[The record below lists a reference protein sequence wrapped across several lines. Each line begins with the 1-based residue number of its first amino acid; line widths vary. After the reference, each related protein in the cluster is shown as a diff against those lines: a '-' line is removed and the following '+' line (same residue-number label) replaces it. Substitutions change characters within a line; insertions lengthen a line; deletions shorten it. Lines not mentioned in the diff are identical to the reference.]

1 MESTT
6 PKLLL
11 KLILLLSFSG
21 FLLFQLFPL
30 AFLLHIP
37 PSSSPASI
45 INSNPSSL
53 FPREAYPTKSGYLPV
68 NSTTSSSIFYTFY
81 EAQSLLL
88 PDLSQT
94 PLIIWLQGG
103 PGCSSLFGNFMEIGP
118 WYVNL
123 HNHHNH
129 RQLPSFVLEPNPGA
143 WNRVF
148 GLLFLDNPIGSGFSI
163 ASKAEEIPRDQLAI
177 AKHLYIAI
185 AKFIELDPILFKSRP
200 IYIAGESYAGKFVPA
215 IGYYMLKKNDELMM
229 PDHDHDQSQILINL
243 GGVAIG
249 NGLID
254 PVTQVA
260 THADNAYFSGLI
272 NERQRIELEWH
283 QQEAIRLAKM
293 RHWREATNARHQVVD
308 MLHYMTGLPT
318 LYDYSKKAPYHKT
331 QWVTDYLHNQR
342 VKKVFGVK
350 ESAVFRNCSHVVK
363 VALYED
369 NMKSVKYMVDLLVK
383 RSKVLLYQGQFDLW
397 DGVYSTEA
405 WVKTLQWEE
414 IGNFL
419 SADRKVWKVNGDE
432 LSGYVQKWGSL
443 SHVVVSRAGHLVP
456 ADQPLNSQAMIEGW
470 ILETGLFSNVQSWF
484 P

>member
-1 MESTT
+1 M
-6 PKLLL
+6 
-11 KLILLLSFSG
+11 
-21 FLLFQLFPL
+21 
-30 AFLLHIP
+30 
-37 PSSSPASI
+37 
-45 INSNPSSL
+45 
-53 FPREAYPTKSGYLPV
+53 
-68 NSTTSSSIFYTFY
+68 
-81 EAQSLLL
+81 
-88 PDLSQT
+88 
-94 PLIIWLQGG
+94 
-103 PGCSSLFGNFMEIGP
+103 
-118 WYVNL
+118 
-123 HNHHNH
+123 
-129 RQLPSFVLEPNPGA
+129 
-143 WNRVF
+143 
-148 GLLFLDNPIGSGFSI
+148 
-163 ASKAEEIPRDQLAI
+163 
-177 AKHLYIAI
+177 
-185 AKFIELDPILFKSRP
+185 
-200 IYIAGESYAGKFVPA
+200 PA
-215 IGYYMLKKNDELMM
+215 IGYYILKKNDELMM
-229 PDHDHDQSQILINL
+229 PDHDHDQSQILINV

-272 NERQRIELEWH
+272 DERQRIELEWH

-331 QWVTDYLHNQR
+331 HWVTDYLHNQR
-342 VKKVFGVK
+342 VKKVLGVK

-369 NMKSVKYMVDLLVK
+369 NMKSVKYMVELLVK
-383 RSKVLLYQGQFDLW
+383 WSKVLLYQGQFDLW

-456 ADQPLNSQAMIEGW
+456 VEL
-470 ILETGLFSNVQSWF
+470 
-484 P
+484 

>member
-11 KLILLLSFSG
+11 KLILLLFVSG

-37 PSSSPASI
+37 PLSSPTFI
-45 INSNPSSL
+45 ISSNPSSL
-53 FPREAYPTKSGYLPV
+53 FPKEAYTTKSGYLPV

-103 PGCSSLFGNFMEIGP
+103 LGCSSLFGKFMEIGP

-129 RQLPSFVLEPNPGA
+129 RQLPFFVLEPNPGA
-143 WNRVF
+143 WNREAD
-148 GLLFLDNPIGSGFSI
+148 L
-163 ASKAEEIPRDQLAI
+163 ASPKKLKKSQDTNLQLPNTST
-177 AKHLYIAI
+177 L
-185 AKFIELDPILFKSRP
+185 PSP
-200 IYIAGESYAGKFVPA
+200 SESYAGKFVPA
-215 IGYYMLKKNDELMM
+215 IGYYILKKNDELMM

-243 GGVAIG
+243 GG
-249 NGLID
+249 
-254 PVTQVA
+254 
-260 THADNAYFSGLI
+260 LI

-283 QQEAIRLAKM
+283 QQEAIRLAKI

-308 MLHYMTGLPT
+308 MLHYMTRLPT
-318 LYDYSKKAPYHKT
+318 LYNYSKKAPYHKT
-331 QWVTDYLHNQR
+331 QWVIDYLHNQR
-342 VKKVFGVK
+342 
-350 ESAVFRNCSHVVK
+350 

-369 NMKSVKYMVDLLVK
+369 NMKSVKYMVELLVK
-383 RSKVLLYQGQFDLW
+383 RSKVLLYQGRFDLW

-419 SADRKVWKVNGDE
+419 SAD
-432 LSGYVQKWGSL
+432 
-443 SHVVVSRAGHLVP
+443 
-456 ADQPLNSQAMIEGW
+456 
-470 ILETGLFSNVQSWF
+470 
-484 P
+484 

>member
-1 MESTT
+1 MKLRASSYPISHKPHSSFGSKVALAAPPCSVTSWRSALGTSTFT
-6 PKLLL
+6 IIIIIVSYHLL
-11 KLILLLSFSG
+11 
-21 FLLFQLFPL
+21 
-30 AFLLHIP
+30 
-37 PSSSPASI
+37 
-45 INSNPSSL
+45 
-53 FPREAYPTKSGYLPV
+53 
-68 NSTTSSSIFYTFY
+68 
-81 EAQSLLL
+81 
-88 PDLSQT
+88 
-94 PLIIWLQGG
+94 
-103 PGCSSLFGNFMEIGP
+103 CSK
-118 WYVNL
+118 
-123 HNHHNH
+123 
-129 RQLPSFVLEPNPGA
+129 PNPGA

-163 ASKAEEIPRDQLAI
+163 ASEAEEIPRDQLAI

-185 AKFIELDPILFKSRP
+185 TKFIELDPILFKSRP
-200 IYIAGESYAGKFVPA
+200 VYIAGESYAGKFVPA
-215 IGYYMLKKNDELMM
+215 IGYYILKKNDELMM

-293 RHWREATNARHQVVD
+293 RHWREATKQD
-308 MLHYMTGLPT
+308 I
-318 LYDYSKKAPYHKT
+318 
-331 QWVTDYLHNQR
+331 R
-342 VKKVFGVK
+342 VKKVLGVK

-369 NMKSVKYMVDLLVK
+369 NMKSVKYMVELLVK

-419 SADRKVWKVNGDE
+419 SAYRKVWKVNGDE

-443 SHVVVSRAGHLVP
+443 SHVVISRAGHLVP

-470 ILETGLFSNVQSWF
+470 ILETGLFSNVQSWI